1 MAYDGITTKTMSDG
15 SKNIF
20 VRFKYLSRT
29 YPVKNFTK
37 IFGCKTEKQAFE
49 RLQEVKLDI
58 SKNKD
63 PFDLT
68 RDTLNDLFD
77 EMVRTNMANGK
88 WREGTYQTNTY
99 FYSKYVRKKIGW
111 KKISKITFEDLN
123 DIYEKDMKNIKPY
136 TRLMLRKTLKPVF
149 QREIDKGNLF
159 VNIPMKLKIIP
170 GASKEKEHLQ
180 HRTDDNYIDI
190 VRKVYHAIPFY
201 DGYKANQKIEIR
213 AYLMLIIL
221 TAHRHGELRQLKK
234 EDFYLDKGYI
244 ISPATITKTKT
255 DYRFP
260 LPEEL
265 VGYVSSI
272 KENEL
277 VFPTIKRGSV
287 DDIFQRLLVLTDI
300 AVFNGK
306 RISLHDFR
314 RFQLMIMIQNLK
326 IDSALADSCL
336 NHKRRDTMVHY
347 ESFVYKDIEE
357 AYKTYWD
364 YLREPIEFTP
374 IPKPPRKKRRTS
386 AEMLELKKQ
395 GWVKYEKKTTPK
407 VFAVDYS

>member
-15 SKNIF
+15 SKNIY
-20 VRFKYLSRT
+20 VRFKYLSKI

-49 RLQEVKLDI
+49 RLQEVKIEI

-63 PFDLT
+63 PFSLT

-77 EMVRTNMANGK
+77 EMVKTNMANGK
-88 WREGTYQTNTY
+88 WRNGTYLTNTY
-99 FYSKYVRKKIGW
+99 FYSKYIRNKIGW

-123 DIYEKDMKNIKPY
+123 DIYEKDMKDIKPY
-136 TRLMLRKTLKPVF
+136 TRLMLRKVLKPVF

-159 VNIPMKLKIIP
+159 VNVPMKIKAVL
-170 GASKEKEHLQ
+170 GAVKEKESLE
-180 HRTDDNYIDI
+180 HRTDDSYIDI
-190 VRKVYHAIPFY
+190 VRKVYRAIPFY
-201 DGYKANQKIEIR
+201 SGYKANQKEEIR
-213 AYLMLIIL
+213 IYLMLIIL

-260 LPEEL
+260 FPEE
-265 VGYVSSI
+265 VVDYVLKI
-272 KENEL
+272 KPNEL

-287 DDIFQRLLVLTDI
+287 DDIFQRLLELTDI
-300 AVFNGK
+300 TVFNGK
-306 RISLHDFR
+306 RITLHDFR
-314 RFQLMIMIQNLK
+314 RFQLMVMIQNLK
-326 IDSALADSCL
+326 IDSALADACL

-347 ESFVYKDIEE
+347 VSFVYKDIED
-357 AYKTYWD
+357 AYKLYWD
-364 YLREPIEFTP
+364 YVRQPIDFTP
-374 IPKPPRKKRRTS
+374 IPKLPRKKRRTK

-395 GWVKYEKKTTPK
+395 
-407 VFAVDYS
+407 S